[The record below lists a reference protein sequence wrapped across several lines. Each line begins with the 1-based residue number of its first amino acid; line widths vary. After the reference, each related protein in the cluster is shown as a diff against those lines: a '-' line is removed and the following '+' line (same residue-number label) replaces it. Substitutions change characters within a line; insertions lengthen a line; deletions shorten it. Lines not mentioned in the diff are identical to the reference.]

1 MDLNLRFEKLLEP
14 GRIGKMEL
22 KNRIVQSAMGT
33 SLERED
39 GFVDDRIKDF
49 YEERAKG
56 GVGLIVMGI
65 GAIDHPDGK
74 VLPGQLGL
82 SDDKFI
88 PGLKEMAEAV
98 QRHGAKLAIQL
109 QRGGKIA
116 TEDMCRGR
124 QPVSSSAGSIPM
136 GDAMQDMGAVEI
148 PRLAARFANMPAKL
162 ETVEL
167 TVEQIHQIVEKFGE
181 AARRVKEAG
190 IDGVEIHA
198 AHGYLLSEFL
208 SRSCNKRTDEY
219 GGDLKNRARIV
230 LEVVKAVRDR
240 VGADYPVWIRMD
252 GREFRI
258 EDSITT
264 EEGIELARMFEE
276 AGVDAINVSGYGGI
290 RGGFYDAPIVYPPG
304 NLVSLAQGIKKVVNI
319 PVIAV
324 GRISAELGEE
334 VLRQGKADFIAM
346 ARAILADP
354 EYPSKV
360 ASGKMED
367 IRPCILCYH
376 CVSQAFWG
384 EPVFCAVNAAAG
396 KESELRIEPAK
407 QPKKVLVVGGG
418 PGGMEAARV
427 AALRGHDVTLCDK
440 GRRLG
445 GSLVFASVA
454 NADNEDF
461 LNYLIA
467 QMGKLPI
474 TVKLGV
480 EVTPA
485 LIEDIKPDVVILALG
500 GNLTTP
506 QIPGSDLP
514 GVISGK
520 DLRQMVSGTSE
531 KLSWWQKRALSL
543 ASALMPGLLSVQ
555 SLRRLTGYWM
565 PLGKRVAIIGGD
577 MVACELAKFL
587 VERGREVTI
596 LESST
601 DMAIEMA
608 IGRRWNFLPHLREAG
623 VAILKNVDF
632 EEITPHGVNITDSE
646 GKKQAIA
653 ADTVVL
659 TGGMEPN
666 KTLSQQIEGKVPQ
679 IHLVGDCS
687 ELRLIHGAV
696 EDGYRAA
703 LAI

>member
-1 MDLNLRFEKLLEP
+1 MDLNPRFEKLFEP

-98 QRHGAKLAIQL
+98 HCHGAKLAIQL

-116 TEDMCRGR
+116 TEDMCHGR

-162 ETVEL
+162 ESVEL

-252 GREFRI
+252 GREFGL
-258 EDSITT
+258 EDGITT
-264 EEGIELARMFEE
+264 EEGTELARMFEE
-276 AGVDAINVSGYGGI
+276 AGVAAINVSGYGGI

-304 NLVSLAQGIKKVVNI
+304 NLVSLAEGIKKVVNI

-354 EYPSKV
+354 EYPHKV

-396 KESELRIEPAK
+396 KEAELRIEPAK
-407 QPKKVLVVGGG
+407 QPKRVLVVGGG
-418 PGGMEAARV
+418 PGGMESARV

-467 QMGKLPI
+467 QVGKLPI

-506 QIPGSDLP
+506 QIPGAALP
-514 GVISGK
+514 SVISGK
-520 DLRQMVSGTSE
+520 DLRQIVSGTSE

-543 ASALMPGLLSVQ
+543 ASALMPGLLSVP

-577 MVACELAKFL
+577 MVSCELAKFL

-608 IGRRWNFLPHLREAG
+608 IGRRWNFLPRLREAG
-623 VAILKNVDF
+623 VTMLKNVEF
-632 EEITPHGVNITDSE
+632 EGITPHGVNITDSE

-659 TGGMEPN
+659 AGGVEPN
-666 KTLSQQIEGKVPQ
+666 QALSQQIEGRVPQ

-696 EDGYRAA
+696 EDGYRVA

>member
-1 MDLNLRFEKLLEP
+1 MAITPRFKKLFEP

-33 SLERED
+33 SLEQED

-88 PGLKEMAEAV
+88 PGLREMAEAV
-98 QRHGAKLAIQL
+98 HRHGAKLAIQL

-116 TEDMCRGR
+116 TEDMCHGR

-219 GGDLKNRARIV
+219 GGDLKNRVKIV

-252 GREFRI
+252 GREFGL
-258 EDSITT
+258 EEGITT
-264 EEGIELARMFEE
+264 EEGLELARMFEE

-304 NLVSLAQGIKKVVNI
+304 NLVSLAEGIKRVVNI

-334 VLRQGKADFIAM
+334 VLRRGKADFIAM

-354 EYPSKV
+354 EYPNKV

-396 KESELRIEPAK
+396 KEAELRIEPAK

-418 PGGMEAARV
+418 PGGMESARV
-427 AALRGHDVTLCDK
+427 AALRGHDVTICDK
-440 GRRLG
+440 GCRLG

-467 QMGKLPI
+467 QVGKLPI

-506 QIPGSDLP
+506 QLP
-514 GVISGK
+514 GAALPSVISGK

-543 ASALMPGLLSVQ
+543 ASALMPGLLSVP

-601 DMAIEMA
+601 DMAIEMS
-608 IGRRWNFLPHLREAG
+608 IGRRWNFMPRLREAG
-623 VAILKNVDF
+623 VAMLKNVDF
-632 EEITPHGVNITDSE
+632 EEITPRGVNITDSE
-646 GKKQAIA
+646 GEKQAIA

-659 TGGMEPN
+659 AGGMEPN
-666 KTLSQQIEGKVPQ
+666 KALLQQIEGKVPQ

>member
-1 MDLNLRFEKLLEP
+1 MAVTPRFGKLLEP

-98 QRHGAKLAIQL
+98 HRHGAKLAIQL

-116 TEDMCRGR
+116 TEDMCHGR

-162 ETVEL
+162 ESVEL

-252 GREFRI
+252 GREFGL
-258 EDSITT
+258 EDGITT
-264 EEGIELARMFEE
+264 EEGTELARMFEE

-304 NLVSLAQGIKKVVNI
+304 NLVSLAKGIKKVVNI

-354 EYPSKV
+354 EFPHKV

-396 KESELRIEPAK
+396 KEAEFRIEPAK

-506 QIPGSDLP
+506 QIPGAALP
-514 GVISGK
+514 SVISGK

-543 ASALMPGLLSVQ
+543 ASALMPGLLSVP

-608 IGRRWNFLPHLREAG
+608 IGRRWNFLPRLREAG

-632 EEITPHGVNITDSE
+632 EEITPHGVNITDGE

-659 TGGMEPN
+659 AGGMEPN
-666 KTLSQQIEGKVPQ
+666 QALSQQIEGKVPQ

-687 ELRLIHGAV
+687 ELRLIHGAI
-696 EDGYRAA
+696 EDGYCAA

>member
-1 MDLNLRFEKLLEP
+1 MDLNPRFEKLLEP

-98 QRHGAKLAIQL
+98 HHHGAKLAVQL

-116 TEDMCRGR
+116 TEDMCHGH

-208 SRSCNKRTDEY
+208 SGSCNKRTDEY
-219 GGDLKNRARIV
+219 GGALKNRARIV
-230 LEVVKAVRDR
+230 LEVVQGVRNR

-252 GREFRI
+252 GREFGL
-258 EDSITT
+258 EDGITT
-264 EEGIELARMFEE
+264 EEGTELARMFEE
-276 AGVDAINVSGYGGI
+276 AGVAAINVSGYGGI

-304 NLVSLAQGIKKVVNI
+304 NLVSLAEGIKRVVNI

-354 EYPSKV
+354 EYPHKV

-384 EPVFCAVNAAAG
+384 EPVFCTVNAAAG
-396 KESELRIEPAK
+396 KEAELRIEPAK

-427 AALRGHDVTLCDK
+427 AALRGHDVTICDK

-485 LIEDIKPDVVILALG
+485 LIEDIRPDVVILALG

-506 QIPGSDLP
+506 QIPGAALP
-514 GVISGK
+514 SVISGK
-520 DLRQMVSGTSE
+520 DLRQMVGGTSE

-543 ASALMPGLLSVQ
+543 ASTLMPNLLSVP

-608 IGRRWNFLPHLREAG
+608 IGRRWNFLPRLREAG
-623 VAILKNVDF
+623 VTILKNVDF
-632 EEITPHGVNITDSE
+632 EEITPHGVNITDGE
-646 GKKQAIA
+646 GKKRAIA

-659 TGGMEPN
+659 AGGMEPN
-666 KTLSQQIEGKVPQ
+666 QALSQQIEGRVPQ

>member
-1 MDLNLRFEKLLEP
+1 EP

-33 SLERED
+33 SLEQED

-88 PGLKEMAEAV
+88 PGLREMAEAV
-98 QRHGAKLAIQL
+98 HRHGAKLAIQL

-116 TEDMCRGR
+116 TEDMCHGR

-219 GGDLKNRARIV
+219 GGDLKNRVKIV

-252 GREFRI
+252 GREFGL
-258 EDSITT
+258 EEGITT
-264 EEGIELARMFEE
+264 EEGLELARMFEE

-304 NLVSLAQGIKKVVNI
+304 NLVSLAEGIKRVVNI

-334 VLRQGKADFIAM
+334 VLRRGKADFIAM

-354 EYPSKV
+354 EYPNKV

-396 KESELRIEPAK
+396 KEAELRIEPAK

-418 PGGMEAARV
+418 PGGMESARV
-427 AALRGHDVTLCDK
+427 AALRGHDVTICDK
-440 GRRLG
+440 GCRLG

-467 QMGKLPI
+467 QVGKLPI

-506 QIPGSDLP
+506 QLP
-514 GVISGK
+514 GAALPSVISGK

-543 ASALMPGLLSVQ
+543 ASALMPGLLSVP

-601 DMAIEMA
+601 DMAIEMS
-608 IGRRWNFLPHLREAG
+608 IGRRWNFMPRLREAG
-623 VAILKNVDF
+623 VAMLKNVDF
-632 EEITPHGVNITDSE
+632 EEITPRGVNITDSE
-646 GKKQAIA
+646 GEKQAIA

-659 TGGMEPN
+659 AGGMEPN
-666 KTLSQQIEGKVPQ
+666 KALLQQIEGKVPQ

>member
-1 MDLNLRFEKLLEP
+1 MAVTPRFRKLLEP

-82 SDDKFI
+82 SEEKFI

-98 QRHGAKLAIQL
+98 HRHGAKLAIQL

-116 TEDMCRGR
+116 TEDMCHGR

-162 ETVEL
+162 ESVEL

-252 GREFRI
+252 GREFGL
-258 EDSITT
+258 EDGITT
-264 EEGIELARMFEE
+264 EEGTELARMFEE

-304 NLVSLAQGIKKVVNI
+304 NLVSLAKGIKKVVNI

-354 EYPSKV
+354 EFPHKV

-396 KESELRIEPAK
+396 KEAEFRIEPAK

-506 QIPGSDLP
+506 QIPGAALP
-514 GVISGK
+514 SVISGK

-543 ASALMPGLLSVQ
+543 ASALMPGLLSVP

-608 IGRRWNFLPHLREAG
+608 IGRRWNFMSHLREAG

-632 EEITPHGVNITDSE
+632 EEITPHGVNITDGE

-659 TGGMEPN
+659 AGGMEPN
-666 KTLSQQIEGKVPQ
+666 QALSQQIEGKVPQ

-687 ELRLIHGAV
+687 ELRLIHGAI
-696 EDGYRAA
+696 EDGYCAA

>member
-1 MDLNLRFEKLLEP
+1 
-14 GRIGKMEL
+14 
-22 KNRIVQSAMGT
+22 
-33 SLERED
+33 
-39 GFVDDRIKDF
+39 
-49 YEERAKG
+49 
-56 GVGLIVMGI
+56 
-65 GAIDHPDGK
+65 
-74 VLPGQLGL
+74 
-82 SDDKFI
+82 
-88 PGLKEMAEAV
+88 
-98 QRHGAKLAIQL
+98 
-109 QRGGKIA
+109 
-116 TEDMCRGR
+116 
-124 QPVSSSAGSIPM
+124 
-136 GDAMQDMGAVEI
+136 VEI

-162 ETVEL
+162 ESVAL
-167 TVEQIHQIVEKFGE
+167 TVEQIHQIVEKFAE
-181 AARRVKEAG
+181 AAKRVKEAG

-208 SRSCNKRTDEY
+208 SRSCNRRTDEY

-230 LEVVKAVRDR
+230 LDVIKAVRDR
-240 VGADYPVWIRMD
+240 VGADYPVWCRID

-258 EDSITT
+258 KDGITT
-264 EEGIELARMFEE
+264 EDGIALARMLEE

-304 NLVSLAQGIKKVVNI
+304 NLVSLAEGIKKVVSI

-334 VLRQGKADFIAM
+334 VLLQGKADFIAM

-354 EYPSKV
+354 EYPNKV
-360 ASGKMED
+360 ALGNMED
-367 IRPCILCYH
+367 IRPCIQCYH

-384 EPVFCAVNAAAG
+384 EPVFCSVNAAAG
-396 KESELRIEPAK
+396 KEAEFRIEPAK

-454 NADNEDF
+454 NGDNEDF

-467 QMGKLPI
+467 QVGKLPI
-474 TVKLGV
+474 TVKLAV

-485 LIEDIKPDVVILALG
+485 LIEDMKPDVVILALG

-514 GVISGK
+514 SVISGK
-520 DLRQMVSGTSE
+520 DLRQMVSGASE
-531 KLSWWQKRALSL
+531 KLSWWQKGALSM
-543 ASALMPGLLSVQ
+543 AGALMPGLLSVP
-555 SLRRLTGYWM
+555 SLRRLTRYWM

-608 IGRRWNFLPHLREAG
+608 IGRRWNFLPQLREMG
-623 VAILKNVDF
+623 VAMLKNVDI
-632 EEITPHGVNITDSE
+632 EEITPHGVNITDGE

-659 TGGMEPN
+659 AGGMEPN
-666 KTLSQQIEGKVPQ
+666 QTLSQHIEGKVPR
-679 IHLVGDCS
+679 IHLIGDCS

-696 EDGYRAA
+696 EDGFRAA